1 MPAQDDVEKRL
12 IELET
17 LLAHQEETIRDLSD
31 MVARQWE
38 TIDGMARDM
47 KRLHA
52 RLNEEVESLRDGGGA
67 EKPPPHW

>member
-1 MPAQDDVEKRL
+1 MAAQDDVEGRL
-12 IELET
+12 IDLET
-17 LLAHQEETIRDLSD
+17 LVAHQEETIRDLSD

-38 TIDGMARDM
+38 TIDNLVRDM

-52 RLNEEVESLRDGGGA
+52 RFSEEIESLRTGGP

>member
-1 MPAQDDVEKRL
+1 MPAPDDVEQRL
-12 IELET
+12 IDVET

-38 TIDGMARDM
+38 TIDGMARDL
-47 KRLHA
+47 KRLDT
-52 RLNEEVESLRDGGGA
+52 RLNEEIESLRSDGP